1 MKKEKTIMKVSC
13 EEVEAH
19 LKKCGKHFYGI
30 TEKYKKEIREEAL
43 EEFEKK
49 QREEL
54 LQIVIE
60 DVPHYAQKRLI
71 KILTEKMENEKL

>member
-43 EEFEKK
+43 EEFEKN
-49 QREEL
+49 
-54 LQIVIE
+54 I
-60 DVPHYAQKRLI
+60 KRGNCQN
-71 KILTEKMENEKL
+71 KKSCKSFP